1 MEQIELLMWS
11 KPETL
16 EKPFYFLTDK
26 DNKQYL
32 SDTPGQ
38 FGGHN
43 KLKIYGRLDCK
54 SAIRYIQ
61 KGEYVK
67 HRVFFADE
75 LTAIEA
81 GYRPCG
87 VCMKERY
94 KQWKKNPSEFK

>member
-16 EKPFYFLTDK
+16 EKPFYFLTE
-26 DNKQYL
+26 
-32 SDTPGQ
+32 
-38 FGGHN
+38 
-43 KLKIYGRLDCK
+43 RLDCK

>member
-11 KPETL
+11 KPESL
-16 EKPFYFLTDK
+16 VKPFYFLTDK

-94 KQWKKNPSEFK
+94 KQ